1 MRQNRT
7 TSQNMENIMDQAR
20 LIEEIVRLSANVPVE
35 QACESLIKAAIKAG
49 LPLEDLE
56 VACHELEFE

>member
-1 MRQNRT
+1 
-7 TSQNMENIMDQAR
+7 MDQAR